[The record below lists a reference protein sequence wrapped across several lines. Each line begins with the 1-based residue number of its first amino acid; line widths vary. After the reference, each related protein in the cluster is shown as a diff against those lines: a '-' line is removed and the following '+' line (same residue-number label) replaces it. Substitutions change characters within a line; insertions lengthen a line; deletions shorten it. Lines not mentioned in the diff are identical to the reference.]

1 VAGEL
6 SAAMVI
12 VNELTT
18 LLTSHELYRRTE
30 SASRSSERERF
41 KKIMQIEQDVDEA
54 VSRLLRIRKPVDTK
68 RTIDAASCTTTAL
81 PNEVNHQGTRDS
93 DVETQ
98 IVNDSVAEVEPEER
112 SAPPTSQILGHLT
125 DDAVLRNSEN
135 TDEVSIIDASAGP
148 TP

>member
-1 VAGEL
+1 RRQARLTKLLDGTLSSLQARFRETLIYFDSQVLGELHAEDFVAGEL

-68 RTIDAASCTTTAL
+68 RTIDAA
-81 PNEVNHQGTRDS
+81 
-93 DVETQ
+93 
-98 IVNDSVAEVEPEER
+98 
-112 SAPPTSQILGHLT
+112 
-125 DDAVLRNSEN
+125 
-135 TDEVSIIDASAGP
+135 
-148 TP
+148 